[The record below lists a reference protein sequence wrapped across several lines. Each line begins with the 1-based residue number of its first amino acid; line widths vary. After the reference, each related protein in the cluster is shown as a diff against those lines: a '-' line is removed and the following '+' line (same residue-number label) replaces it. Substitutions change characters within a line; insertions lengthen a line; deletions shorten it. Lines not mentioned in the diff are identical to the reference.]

1 MDELK
6 KRVSYLQGLAEGL
19 QVAENSTEG
28 RVIQGVIDVLQAM
41 VEEVETVK
49 DEQESFGEY
58 LEAVDEDLSNLED
71 DYYFEAAEDE
81 FVEAVCPNCG
91 ETVLFEQALAE
102 EDDMEV
108 QVTCPNCGQIVYSND
123 QGELEITSGD
133 EELTDDDLEEWAAL
147 EPQE

>member
-19 QVAENSTEG
+19 QVTEG
-28 RVIQGVIDVLQAM
+28 SMEGKVLRGVIDVLQAM
-41 VEEVETVK
+41 VEQVETVR

-58 LEAVDEDLSNLED
+58 LEVVDEDLSNLED
-71 DYYFEAAEDE
+71 DYYFDSGEDE
-81 FVEAVCPNCG
+81 FIEAVCPNCG
-91 ETVLFEQALAE
+91 EKVLFERALAD

-108 QVTCPNCGQIVYSND
+108 EITCPNCGEVVYSND
-123 QGELEITSGD
+123 QGDLDDT
-133 EELTDDDLEEWAAL
+133 TDDGELVDDDTEEWAAL